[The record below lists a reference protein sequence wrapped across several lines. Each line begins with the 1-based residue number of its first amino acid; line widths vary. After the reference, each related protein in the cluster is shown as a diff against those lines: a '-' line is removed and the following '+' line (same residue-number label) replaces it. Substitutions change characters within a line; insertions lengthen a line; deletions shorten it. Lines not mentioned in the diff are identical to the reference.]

1 MQRHLLVLRLDHVLD
16 YVGAR
21 GVAPRVAKP
30 LSGSVAFHHTGR
42 VVVPAIPVEKQ
53 VKLNF
58 SNSKT
63 VFIIQVSSLEICKN
77 WSDVGGQVGRSS
89 RFSMGDQ
96 VIRVSSLIGRGDE
109 SVSTKI

>member
-53 VKLNF
+53 VKLGQ
-58 SNSKT
+58 SVPAERTTTSKT
-63 VFIIQVSSLEICKN
+63 TFN
-77 WSDVGGQVGRSS
+77 NDS
-89 RFSMGDQ
+89 RAALIFQFFFS
-96 VIRVSSLIGRGDE
+96 I
-109 SVSTKI
+109 

>member
-42 VVVPAIPVEKQ
+42 VVVPAIPVEKH
-53 VKLNF
+53 VKLHF
-58 SNSKT
+58 SKT
-63 VFIIQVSSLEICKN
+63 LLIIQVH
-77 WSDVGGQVGRSS
+77 
-89 RFSMGDQ
+89 
-96 VIRVSSLIGRGDE
+96 RVRTGLMLVARLA
-109 SVSTKI
+109 

>member
-63 VFIIQVSSLEICKN
+63 VFIIQVY
-77 WSDVGGQVGRSS
+77 
-89 RFSMGDQ
+89 
-96 VIRVSSLIGRGDE
+96 RVKTGLMLVARLAEVADLAW
-109 SVSTKI
+109 VTKLSG